1 MKWTSTWK
9 KKSLRVRGT
18 LDDDDDGFDES
29 AILFHPKL
37 LSPFNSNSNSG
48 SAGGEA
54 TENCTRPLRHVSSGG
69 RGLNSEEKR

>member
-54 TENCTRPLRHVSSGG
+54 TENCTRHAHSGTSRREG
-69 RGLNSEEKR
+69 ED